1 MSRKPILRFGQIWN
15 INFGFL
21 GHQIAFTL
29 LMANTSRILSAFG
42 ADPKDLALFWLAPPL
57 AGLILQPIVGYLSD
71 RKWSRFGRRIP
82 YLFVGSIITSILM
95 FFMPHAT
102 ILSHVVSPVLG
113 GACVIF
119 LLQCG
124 LNVTMQ
130 PFRALVGDMV
140 NPTQQNL
147 GYSVQTLVGNI
158 GGIAGSLLPF
168 ILTYIGL
175 ANQPIGSE
183 RLAPTVIWSFYLG
196 SLFLLL
202 TIMWTC
208 FSVKEYTPAQLD
220 TFEAEDD
227 KTTTQQDVFTPKKET
242 VISTMVRLS
251 VVQFFAWFGAF
262 FLWVY
267 ATDGIAETIWKTKD
281 PLSEGYN
288 EAANWYGVLTGI
300 YCVVTAICSVFL
312 AKMADRF
319 GRKITY
325 AVSLLIGALGLASIY
340 FIHNQYL
347 LILSVTAFGVGW
359 AAILTFPYPIM
370 AAVTPSKKM
379 GLYMG
384 LLNITIV
391 IPQIA
396 GALLGGLVFKYIAG
410 EYSIAMLLVAG
421 ISLFLAAISVSL
433 IKER

>member
-1 MSRKPILRFGQIWN
+1 MSRKPTLSFGQIWN
-15 INFGFL
+15 VNFGFL

-42 ADPKDLALFWLAPPL
+42 AQPQDLALFWLAPPL
-57 AGLILQPIVGYLSD
+57 AGLILQPVVGYLSD

-82 YLFVGSIITSILM
+82 YLFVGSIVTSLLM

-102 ILSHVVSPVLG
+102 ILSDVISPVLG

-130 PFRALVGDMV
+130 PFRSLVGDMV

-158 GGIAGSLLPF
+158 GGIVGSLLPF

-175 ANQPIGSE
+175 ANQPVGSE
-183 RLAPTVIWSFYLG
+183 KLASTVTWSFYLG
-196 SLFLLL
+196 ALFLLL

-220 TFEAEDD
+220 AFEESGDEKTISED
-227 KTTTQQDVFTPKKET
+227 VSTPKDKI
-242 VISTMVRLS
+242 VVSTMIRLS

-267 ATDGIAETIWKTKD
+267 ATEGIAETIWNTKD
-281 PLSEGYN
+281 PLSENYN

-300 YCVVTAICSVFL
+300 YCVVTAICSIFL
-312 AKMADRF
+312 AKIADRF

-325 AVSLLIGALGLASIY
+325 AGSLLIGALGLASMY
-340 FIHNQYL
+340 FVHDQYM
-347 LILSVTAFGVGW
+347 LILSVTAFGIGW

-384 LLNITIV
+384 LLNVTIV
-391 IPQIA
+391 VPQIA
-396 GALLGGLVFKYIAG
+396 GALLGGLIFKYIAG
-410 EYSIAMLLVAG
+410 ENSIAMLLVAG
-421 ISLFLAAISVSL
+421 VSLLLAAVSVSL